1 MKCYKTHFPLSYII
15 LKYEVYRLLNINTAL
30 SEPSI
35 FRYVRDKSIDAKINN
50 LFTLKGNHGVC
61 LKFVFGFQVIYF
73 SQANY
78 Y

>member
-1 MKCYKTHFPLSYII
+1 MKYYKTHFPLSYII

-30 SEPSI
+30 SQPSI

-61 LKFVFGFQVIYF
+61 L
-73 SQANY
+73 
-78 Y
+78 